1 MKSASTSH
9 PILFV
14 DPDTVEGIGPDTMG
28 LETFMAGGS
37 ALTLQFVSVEPP
49 SPA

>member
-14 DPDTVEGIGPDTMG
+14 DPDTVEGIDPDTMG
-28 LETFMAGGS
+28 SETFMAGGS
-37 ALTLQFVSVEPP
+37 ALTLQSVPAEP
-49 SPA
+49 SPLA